1 MKFRII
7 RNYDEFQPQVWHAVD
22 KVHHYWTDIG
32 EYRCDT
38 IEAARKVCADYKRM
52 TEDKVVEEF
61 EL

>member
-7 RNYDEFQPQVWHAVD
+7 RDYDEFQPQVFISKHNIN
-22 KVHHYWTDIG
+22 YWVDIG
-32 EYRCDT
+32 LYRCLTLDD
-38 IEAARKVCADYKRM
+38 ARKVCADYKRM